1 MTVMTPVVWDT
12 QRDLL
17 EIALTGDATK
27 FAKTAAHVPKFVLNT
42 PIRGSELMKLNQL
55 KPLVDETR
63 TMSGGAPCPLASIR
77 IPLLMAVAWTGHA
90 KMVSAIADRV
100 DVNRDAYCKG
110 KRGIYLTMIDA
121 LIMMKPRRATRRA
134 SLLACMVVLIK
145 HGFRLNRTDR
155 PKNASALEA
164 AVLTENVDAFKLFL
178 RHGADP
184 ATRDINGENIVDMAL
199 NEAHERGLSKLGTML
214 AWMIENGYI
223 KKRMHALHR
232 LVRFGDVSLI
242 RRVISRVY
250 DGEIPTTRDASGMR
264 ILDIVQRDAFDDHV
278 PKSARKRIFDITT
291 RSARNA
297 AKISMFLATNLPEE
311 LRQNVLHKAGLSR
324 YRATNR
330 RRNHRT

>member
-1 MTVMTPVVWDT
+1 MKQPAWDT

-17 EIALTGDATK
+17 EIAITGDATK

-42 PIRGSELMKLNQL
+42 PTRGTELMKLNEL
-55 KPLVDETR
+55 KSLVDETR

-77 IPLLMAVAWTGHA
+77 IPFIMAVAWTGHA
-90 KMVSAIADRV
+90 KMVAAIADRV
-100 DVNRDAYCKG
+100 DVNRDAYCSG
-110 KRGIYLTMIDA
+110 KRGVYFTMIDA
-121 LIMMKPRRATRRA
+121 LIMSKPRRATRRA
-134 SLLACMVVLIK
+134 TLLACMVVLIEN
-145 HGFRLNRTDR
+145 GYVLNRTDR

-184 ATRDINGENIVDMAL
+184 TVRDINGENVLDMAL
-199 NEAHERGLSKLGTML
+199 NESHERGLGKLGPML
-214 AWMIENGYI
+214 AWMIDHGYV

-232 LVRFGDVSLI
+232 LVRFGNVSLI
-242 RRVISRVY
+242 RRVIARVY

-264 ILDIVQRDAFDDHV
+264 VLDIVQRDAFDDHV
-278 PKSARKRIFDITT
+278 PRSTRKRIFDIIT

-330 RRNHRT
+330 RRNHRI

>member
-110 KRGIYLTMIDA
+110 KRGIYFTMIDA

-145 HGFRLNRTDR
+145 HG
-155 PKNASALEA
+155 
-164 AVLTENVDAFKLFL
+164 
-178 RHGADP
+178 
-184 ATRDINGENIVDMAL
+184 
-199 NEAHERGLSKLGTML
+199 
-214 AWMIENGYI
+214 YI
-223 KKRMHALHR
+223 LKI
-232 LVRFGDVSLI
+232 GI
-242 RRVISRVY
+242 
-250 DGEIPTTRDASGMR
+250 G
-264 ILDIVQRDAFDDHV
+264 HV
-278 PKSARKRIFDITT
+278 
-291 RSARNA
+291 
-297 AKISMFLATNLPEE
+297 
-311 LRQNVLHKAGLSR
+311 
-324 YRATNR
+324 
-330 RRNHRT
+330 

>member
-1 MTVMTPVVWDT
+1 MKPVVWDT

-27 FAKTAAHVPKFVLNT
+27 FAKTAVHVPKFVLNT
-42 PIRGSELMKLNQL
+42 PIRGSDLMKLNQL

-63 TMSGGAPCPLASIR
+63 AMSGGAPCPLASIR
-77 IPLLMAVAWTGHA
+77 IPLIMAVAWIGHA

-100 DVNRDAYCKG
+100 DVNRDAFCKR
-110 KRGIYLTMIDA
+110 KRGIHFTMIDA
-121 LIMMKPRRATRRA
+121 LIMTKPRRATRRVT
-134 SLLACMVVLIK
+134 LLMCMEVLIK
-145 HGFRLNRTDR
+145 AGYLLNRTDR

-184 ATRDINGENIVDMAL
+184 ATRDINGENVVDMIL

-214 AWMIENGYI
+214 AWMIDNGYV
-223 KKRMHALHR
+223 KKRMNALHR
-232 LVRFGDVSLI
+232 LVRFGNVSLI

-250 DGEIPTTRDASGMR
+250 DEAIPTTRDASGLR

-330 RRNHRT
+330 RRNRRT